1 MQAEGTVA
9 EQECRAR
16 KIVFL
21 RQPDADRPALTPAGM
36 PAACLGQPINLNL
49 NIKYAYKQK
58 AGGGNRTR
66 IISLEG

>member
-1 MQAEGTVA
+1 
-9 EQECRAR
+9 
-16 KIVFL
+16 
-21 RQPDADRPALTPAGM
+21 M
-36 PAACLGQPINLNL
+36 PAACLGQPINFNL